1 MSPAAYGQVSSPRGE
16 QAAVT
21 DPDHAP
27 THDARTGDGDPER
40 DPAAM
45 GERSA
50 ADPDGDGGAA
60 PGAQDVP
67 EPGTG

>member
-1 MSPAAYGQVSSPRGE
+1 M
-16 QAAVT
+16 T
-21 DPDHAP
+21 DPDSTP

-50 ADPDGDGGAA
+50 AEPDGDGGAA